1 MYSLGIEGTAH
12 TVSVGIVDENCNVY
26 ANKSANY
33 FPKEGIHP
41 RKAVEHHADAIP
53 ELITKALKEAKLTIK
68 DIDVISYS
76 KGPGIQPCLRLTA
89 TIARTLAI
97 NHKKP
102 IVGVNHCLAHV
113 EIGKKKTGAIDP
125 IILYVSGGNTQIIGF
140 SQNRYRVFGETID
153 IAIGNSIDK
162 FARSCDLGFPG
173 GPIVEKLAK
182 KGKFLELPYK
192 VKGMDFSFSGIAVD
206 LERRHKKGANI
217 NDLCYSFQ
225 ETAFAMLTE
234 AVERALAHTEK
245 KEVLLT
251 GGVAQNKRL
260 QEMLEIMAKERGCKY
275 FAVPKEYAGDNGA
288 MIAWT
293 GMIKHKNKK
302 HDTLKDTKIIR
313 DWRIDEVVL

>member
-12 TVSVGIVDENCNVY
+12 TVSVGIVDENCNVL
-26 ANKSANY
+26 ANQSANY

-41 RKAVEHHADAIP
+41 RKAVEHHAEAIP
-53 ELITKALKEAKLTIK
+53 KLITTALKEAKLTIK
-68 DIDVISYS
+68 DIDVISFS

-89 TIARTLAI
+89 TIARTIAI

-102 IVGVNHCLAHV
+102 IIGVNHCIAHV
-113 EIGKKKTGAIDP
+113 EIGKKKTGAKDP
-125 IILYVSGGNTQIIGF
+125 IILYVSGGNTQVIGF
-140 SQNRYRVFGETID
+140 AQNRYRVFGETID

-162 FARSCDLGFPG
+162 FARFCDLGFPG

-182 KGKFLELPYK
+182 KGKFQELPYK
-192 VKGMDFSFSGIAVD
+192 VKGMDFSFSGIAVE
-206 LERRHKKGANI
+206 LERRYKKGANI

-225 ETAFAMLTE
+225 ETVFAMLTE
-234 AVERALAHTEK
+234 SVERALAHTEK
-245 KEVLLT
+245 TEVLLT

-260 QEMLEIMAKERGCKY
+260 QQMLKIMAKERGCKY

-288 MIAWT
+288 MIAWA

-302 HDTLKDTKIIR
+302 HDQLKDTKIIR
-313 DWRIDEVVL
+313 DWRIDEVIL

>member
-12 TVSVGIVDENCNVY
+12 TVSVGIVDENCTVL

-41 RKAVEHHADAIP
+41 RKAVEHHAEAIP
-53 ELITKALKEAKLTIK
+53 ELITNALKEANLTIK
-68 DIDVISYS
+68 DIDVISFS

-140 SQNRYRVFGETID
+140 SEKKYRVFGETID

-182 KGKFLELPYK
+182 KGNFVELPYK
-192 VKGMDFSFSGIAVD
+192 VKGMDFSFSGIAVE
-206 LERRHKKGANI
+206 LERRHKNGVNI

-260 QEMLEIMAKERGCKY
+260 QQMLEIMAKERGCKY
-275 FAVPKEYAGDNGA
+275 FAVPNKYAGDNGA
-288 MIAWT
+288 MIAWA
-293 GMIKHKNKK
+293 GMIKHKNKQ
-302 HDTLKDTKIIR
+302 HDDPKNTKIIR